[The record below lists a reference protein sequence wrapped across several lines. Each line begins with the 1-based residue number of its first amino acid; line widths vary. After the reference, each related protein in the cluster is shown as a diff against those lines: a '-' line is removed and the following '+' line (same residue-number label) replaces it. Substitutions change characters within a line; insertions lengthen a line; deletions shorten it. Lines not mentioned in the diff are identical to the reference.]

1 MRDEC
6 KGCIC
11 PGETVLCKTMDLDWE
26 LYELLKTIPLLR
38 MVAEKPAP
46 CWGRIAERE
55 EEQ

>member
-1 MRDEC
+1 MREEC

-11 PGETVLCKTMDLDWE
+11 PGETVLCKTKDLEWK

-46 CWGRIAERE
+46 CWGRIVESE